1 MYFII
6 TVLHQFIGKEKRCKM
21 MTKTEQNMLDMARN
35 SAETYKRDLER
46 LQVQRHYL
54 KGYLEVFK
62 NKKNI
67 TEKELELCLTI
78 LEYLK

>member
-1 MYFII
+1 MN
-6 TVLHQFIGKEKRCKM
+6 KA
-21 MTKTEQNMLDMARN
+21 EQNMLEMARN

-46 LQVQRHYL
+46 LQVQKSYL

-67 TEKELELCLTI
+67 TEKEFELCLTI

>member
-1 MYFII
+1 
-6 TVLHQFIGKEKRCKM
+6 M
-21 MTKTEQNMLDMARN
+21 MTKTEQNMLEMARN

-46 LQVQRHYL
+46 LQVQRQYL

-62 NKKNI
+62 DKKNV
-67 TEKELELCLTI
+67 TEKEFELCLTV

>member
-1 MYFII
+1 
-6 TVLHQFIGKEKRCKM
+6 M

-54 KGYLEVFK
+54 KGYLEVLK
-62 NKKNI
+62 TKKNL
-67 TEKELELCLTI
+67 TEKEFELCSTI

>member
-1 MYFII
+1 
-6 TVLHQFIGKEKRCKM
+6 
-21 MTKTEQNMLDMARN
+21 MLDMARN

-46 LQVQRHYL
+46 LQVQKQYL

-62 NKKNI
+62 NKKNV

>member
-1 MYFII
+1 
-6 TVLHQFIGKEKRCKM
+6 M

-35 SAETYKRDLER
+35 SAETYKRDLEKI
-46 LQVQRHYL
+46 QVKTHYL
-54 KGYLEVFK
+54 KGYLEVLK

-67 TEKELELCLTI
+67 TEKELELCLTV

>member
-6 TVLHQFIGKEKRCKM
+6 TGLHQFIGKKRYKM

-46 LQVQRHYL
+46 LQVQKHYL

>member
-1 MYFII
+1 
-6 TVLHQFIGKEKRCKM
+6 M

-35 SAETYKRDLER
+35 SAKTYKRDLEK
-46 LQVQRHYL
+46 LQVQIHYL
-54 KGYLEVFK
+54 KGYLEVLK

>member
-1 MYFII
+1 
-6 TVLHQFIGKEKRCKM
+6 M
-21 MTKTEQNMLDMARN
+21 MNKAEQNMLEMARN

-46 LQVQRHYL
+46 LQVQKSYL

-62 NKKNI
+62 NKKDI
-67 TEKELELCLTI
+67 TEKEFELCLTI